1 MLDISSISSPSG
13 SGRGRPTNSIQ
24 MENFKKLCDW
34 FEKECELYTIYKLFE
49 QMKLLSD
56 DPDDPS

>member
-1 MLDISSISSPSG
+1 
-13 SGRGRPTNSIQ
+13 
-24 MENFKKLCDW
+24 MEDFKKLCDW

-56 DPDDPS
+56 DPDDPSQIYVDARYLERKLKEQY